1 MSKAAI
7 LIISEN
13 LELTDHLSSPLEEG
27 YSVEVAETGAQGVER
42 LEAQVPDLIIIDV
55 ELPDAEGFEFCARL
69 RERLGDQPT
78 ALLLC
83 LKVGNAEGRARAY
96 EHGADDCLIYPV
108 EATELLA
115 KVGGMIKHC
124 QSLRQLA
131 VANREAQSL
140 AFRSMTESSH
150 YGAVISFFRA
160 AIACTTQDD
169 LAAAFFEV
177 MGQFGLSAAL
187 EIRGTQ
193 TLTLSASGEPCS
205 TVETEMFRALRDA
218 GRLYHFGARTMVNDQ
233 HCSFLVRNMPVDDEV
248 AYGHLKDIVAII
260 IEGLQS
266 AVLAIRRNDLIRLLF
281 DELKTIIAEVH
292 QNFGK
297 DDSRVAQALSRLQ
310 QTLPEVHS
318 SLHFLDLNPEQE
330 SYFEDLLDRS
340 VLETETL
347 VSFLNH
353 LQSKLEQLAGRLR
366 LG

>member
-1 MSKAAI
+1 MAKAAI

-13 LELTDHLSSPLEEG
+13 VELSDQLSAPLEEG
-27 YSVEVAETGAQGVER
+27 YTVEVVETGAEGLAR
-42 LEAQVPDLIIIDV
+42 LEAQASDLVIIDV
-55 ELPDAEGFEFCARL
+55 ELPDAEGFEYCARL
-69 RERLGDQPT
+69 RESLTDPHT

-83 LKVGNAEGRARAY
+83 LKAAHAEGRARAY
-96 EHGADDCLIYPV
+96 ENGADDCLIYPV

-115 KVGGMIKHC
+115 KVGGMIKHS
-124 QSLRQLA
+124 QSLWQLA
-131 VANREAQSL
+131 KANREAQSP
-140 AFRSMTESSH
+140 AFQSMTESSH
-150 YGAVISFFRA
+150 YGAVISFFRG

-169 LAAAFFEV
+169 LATAFFEV

-187 EIRGTQ
+187 EMRGTQ
-193 TLTLSASGEPCS
+193 TLTLSAPGEAC
-205 TVETEMFRALRDA
+205 TQVETEMFRALREA

-233 HCSFLVRNMPVDDEV
+233 HCSFLVRNMPVHDEV
-248 AYGHLKDIVAII
+248 AYGHMKDIVAII
-260 IEGLQS
+260 IEGLQA
-266 AVLAIRRNDLIRLLF
+266 AVLSIRRNDLIRLLF

-310 QTLPEVHS
+310 QTLPDVHS

-330 SYFEDLLDRS
+330 SYFEELLDRS

-353 LQSKLEQLAGRLR
+353 LQGKLEQLAGRLR